1 MLSRVHQ
8 IVARQSCVT
17 GGSTTTRTRQDVSN
31 KVTQQ
36 AFYRKATTL
45 MEVRL
50 TLIGHFMTSFC
61 EIFTFWTTIGYSRT
75 SFSPFKSNIIF
86 QALKSRAWKSTKM
99 LKFCLQITTV
109 QKGLT
114 TQERQNCK
122 KKIIIITK
130 MLKFCLQITTV
141 QKGLTTQQRRNC

>member
-8 IVARQSCVT
+8 IVSRQSCVT

-36 AFYRKATTL
+36 AFYRKTTTL

-50 TLIGHFMTSFC
+50 ALIGHFMTSFC

-75 SFSPFKSNIIF
+75 SFSPFKRNIIF
-86 QALKSRAWKSTKM
+86 QALKSQAWKSTKM

-114 TQERQNCK
+114 TKRDRTVK
-122 KKIIIITK
+122 KNKIITQ
-130 MLKFCLQITTV
+130 MLKFTIT
-141 QKGLTTQQRRNC
+141 QEKKIK